1 MVITCVALQLYVFH
15 DVIKRLD
22 SFLKVGYRKNE
33 SKSNKFKKINNNTNN
48 PLNGLI
54 IINTLKPMLNGI

>member
-1 MVITCVALQLYVFH
+1 MVITCVVLQLYVFH

-33 SKSNKFKKINNNTNN
+33 SKNNKFKKINNNTNN
-48 PLNGLI
+48 PLTG
-54 IINTLKPMLNGI
+54 